1 MSIHPSLRGASNLVG
16 DRSVFTRIERVQ
28 KLVREGKLEED
39 GSPFGLPK
47 VRTRIKVKTAKVIT
61 EDGAEGGAAAE
72 GSADAPEASEG

>member
-16 DRSVFTRIERVQ
+16 DRSVYTRIERVQ
-28 KLVREGKLEED
+28 KLIREGKLEED

-47 VRTRIKVKTAKVIT
+47 VRTRIKVKVAKVIT
-61 EDGAEGGAAAE
+61 EDGAEGDAGAE

>member
-16 DRSVFTRIERVQ
+16 ERSVFTRIERIQ

-47 VRTRIKVKTAKVIT
+47 VRTRIKVKTAKVVT
-61 EDGAEGGAAAE
+61 EDGEEGAAAPE
-72 GSADAPEASEG
+72 SSDDVPEASEG

>member
-16 DRSVFTRIERVQ
+16 ERSVFTRIERVQ

-47 VRTRIKVKTAKVIT
+47 VRTRIKVKSAKVVT
-61 EDGAEGGAAAE
+61 AGGAEGAAAPA